1 MKKLFAIIGII
12 IAVLII
18 AALCIP
24 FFINVDSFRPKLEQ
38 SLSAS
43 LNRQVQI
50 GKLQASIFSGGAS
63 ASNIVISDDPAFNKG
78 PFLQASSLKVGLRL
92 MPLIFSRTLS
102 VTGITV
108 ENPDIVLLRNS
119 AGKWNYSTMG
129 SSSSKPQQQTSDKN
143 LPQVSVDKFQIVNG
157 KIRVG
162 QSSGRKAGQERVY
175 SNVNL
180 TAKNI
185 SLTGVMPFTLTADT
199 PGGGALTLDGQAG
212 PLNREDSARTP
223 LDATI
228 KVEHADLAKT
238 GFLDPSSGLAG
249 ILDFNGKLKSDGTT
263 LHSDG
268 NVKATRLRV
277 IKGPGEAKAPVTID
291 YKTNYGL
298 ESQTGTIDAALHTGN
313 STTTA
318 GGSIDAKGE
327 DTTAKLKIQGKNMAV
342 NDVEA
347 LLPAFGV
354 VLPAG
359 TSLQGGVINLD
370 MNAQG
375 PLDRL
380 VITGPLSVSQTHL
393 TGFDLAQKLG
403 ALGSFAGIKSSPD
416 TLIQTV
422 SSALRVA
429 PEGIRADN
437 ILVNVPS
444 IGSLTGNGVIGANNS
459 LDFKMLLKLASGA
472 GSVLGKLTSVSTSV
486 QNKGIPFLIQGTTSN
501 PKFLPA
507 LGNELKSGVEGG
519 LLNAIQGNK
528 GGQAGQKPDLKGILG
543 GLLNKK
549 KPSPSP
555 SPK

>member
-12 IAVLII
+12 VAVLII

-92 MPLIFSRTLS
+92 VPLIFSRTLS

-108 ENPDIVLLRNS
+108 ENPDIVLLRNP

-129 SSSSKPQQQTSDKN
+129 SSSSKPQQQTSDKS
-143 LPQVSVDKFQIVNG
+143 LPQISVDKFQIVNG
-157 KIRVG
+157 KVRVG

-185 SLTGVMPFTLTADT
+185 SLTGVMPFTLSADT

-212 PLNREDSARTP
+212 PLNREDSASTP

-249 ILDFNGKLKSDGTT
+249 ILDFSGKLKSDGTT

-313 STTTA
+313 STTNA

-393 TGFDLAQKLG
+393 TGFDLGQKLG

-472 GSVLGKLTSVSTSV
+472 GSVLGKLTSVSASV

-519 LLNAIQGNK
+519 LLNALKGNK

-549 KPSPSP
+549 KPAPSP